1 MKKLKTFIN
10 VIIIFFITVLM
21 CVLTAILIIRKQL
34 TKDAITELVMKN
46 DTRVITEALENNSNP
61 IISQTEKILKQV
73 GFPEDTIADLINSDG
88 TKNFLSIYASNSINY
103 LLKLDNEIPITTED
117 LKDLVDSNIDV
128 LSSKLDGEEKVLFDE
143 YSGSFY
149 QYIDKHSNELIQF
162 FPTAKDLLEQVKQ
175 DEVFVYKNIT
185 LKQVLDVL
193 KMINRPKLLYT
204 IIFGIMFLSIM
215 LIALNWKT
223 RKWLKH
229 FSIVLSIYSVL
240 LVIVELIVWLAKK
253 LEMFDLFKSLE
264 DLVSYVVTII
274 VNDLWIYISVAV
286 IVDIVFIIVYQLMKR
301 NIVNKEKP
309 SE

>member
-34 TKDAITELVMKN
+34 TKDAITDLVMKN

-73 GFPEDTIADLINSDG
+73 GFPEDTISDLINSDG
-88 TKNFLSIYASNSINY
+88 TKNFLSIYVSNSINY

-229 FSIVLSIYSVL
+229 FLIVLSIYSVL

>member
-34 TKDAITELVMKN
+34 TKEAITDLVMKN

-73 GFPEDTIADLINSDG
+73 GFPEDTISDLINSDG
-88 TKNFLSIYASNSINY
+88 TKNFLSIYVSNSINY

-128 LSSKLDGEEKVLFDE
+128 LSSKLDGEEKALFDE

>member
-34 TKDAITELVMKN
+34 TKEAITDLVMKN

-73 GFPEDTIADLINSDG
+73 GFPEDTISDLINSDG

-264 DLVSYVVTII
+264 DLVSYVVTKI